1 MCNAVNPHGTEYLG
15 KPYGERDGNMNHSG
29 VFKIGLGV
37 ILASLLAGVSL
48 VAWQTRT
55 NITAVDAHAIAHCN
69 TKDIQEVKVEL
80 RASNEKIDLNQTAIL
95 REFDQQREAMKRIED
110 KLP

>member
-1 MCNAVNPHGTEYLG
+1 MCNALNPHGTEYLG

-29 VFKIGLGV
+29 VLKIGLGV
-37 ILASLLAGVSL
+37 ILGSVLAGVSL

-55 NITAVDAHAIAHCN
+55 NITAVDAQALARCN
-69 TKDIQEVKVEL
+69 QKDVQKVQVEL

-95 REFDQQREAMKRIED
+95 REFDQQRESMKRIED
-110 KLP
+110 KLK